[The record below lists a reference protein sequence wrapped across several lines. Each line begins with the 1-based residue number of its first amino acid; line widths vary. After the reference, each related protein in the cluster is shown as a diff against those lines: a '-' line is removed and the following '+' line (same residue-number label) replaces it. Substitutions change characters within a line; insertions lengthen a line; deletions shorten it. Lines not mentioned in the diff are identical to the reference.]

1 MKLYK
6 RMIKPM
12 INPPALQDFSCK
24 PYPLFSD
31 NYWVDG
37 DFEDSLIEIWKRDL
51 EDPMSTIGV
60 EEKYVEVELPKPKP
74 INVKDNNF
82 VCFMVDI
89 DKIDLD
95 IALEYVKICADV
107 LPKEVAFAMLPSI
120 KPKVLNKDTVD
131 SYIDEYKRRAEEK
144 YK

>member
-12 INPPALQDFSCK
+12 INPPALQGFSCK
-24 PYPLFSD
+24 PYPLVSD

-37 DFEDSLIEIWKRDL
+37 EFEDLLIETWKRDL
-51 EDPMSTIGV
+51 EDPMSTIVV
-60 EEKYVEVELPKPKP
+60 EEKYVEVELPKPEP
-74 INVKDNNF
+74 IKVEDNNF

-95 IALEYVKICADV
+95 VAYEYVTRCVDV
-107 LPKEVAFAMLPSI
+107 LPKEVGFAMLPLI

-131 SYIDEYKRRAEEK
+131 TFINEYKRRVEEK